1 MGAGVSGN
9 QGKPSILAG
18 AGRGRAF
25 DAVHDAAALRL
36 LEDQKHVFADWTS
49 VKSSLENGTIIRG
62 RDRDILDA
70 LVELDA
76 RLDLVTY
83 TQTAKR
89 LLQDATNKVNPLD
102 GWSPSVPQGE
112 TLQAHSEAWRAMERV
127 GLREVGAC
135 AFVLV
140 AGGLGE
146 RLGYDGIK
154 VSLPTESTTGTC
166 YLELYIKTILEFQRR
181 SGNTLPLCL
190 MLSQDTEAATRALLK
205 EHNNFGMRADQIS
218 FVVQAGVP
226 ALSNQEAHFVLDNNE
241 ILCKPHG
248 HGDVHS
254 LLAQSGLPKKW
265 LNRGLKRVFFFQ
277 DTNAFAL
284 RTLLP
289 ALGSAASRSLDV
301 CSTCV
306 ERRAGEAMGA
316 LCLLKK
322 GTLSLLK
329 NVEYNQLE
337 PLLLSTTGKGDVDN
351 PSPYPGNTNQLIISL
366 SGEHGYVATLERT
379 GGNVPEFVN
388 PKFNAD
394 RTFKK
399 PARLECMMQDYP
411 QLLQGGSV
419 GFVTLSRK
427 AVREY
432 APVKNS
438 PESAIDKVKQ
448 GLDAH
453 CASSGEADFYTLH
466 GDFLRCGRDVVIGG
480 EDSPVLYRGLSVEMP
495 PRIVLSPSF
504 ALIED
509 DVIKAVK
516 GVTVHKGATLIVE
529 GEGSVELEDVVVE
542 EGSALRISTGEG
554 VVLRVL
560 GLKVANAGYRVEAPG
575 VTKAEVIRGFRIVR
589 RDETHLKFE
598 EPGSYAVAP
607 LDLSSDDEDEDDAS
621 RLPLILGAAAVAV
634 LAVLLMRYRRIS

>member
-1 MGAGVSGN
+1 
-9 QGKPSILAG
+9 
-18 AGRGRAF
+18 
-25 DAVHDAAALRL
+25 
-36 LEDQKHVFADWTS
+36 
-49 VKSSLENGTIIRG
+49 
-62 RDRDILDA
+62 
-70 LVELDA
+70 
-76 RLDLVTY
+76 
-83 TQTAKR
+83 
-89 LLQDATNKVNPLD
+89 
-102 GWSPSVPQGE
+102 
-112 TLQAHSEAWRAMERV
+112 
-127 GLREVGAC
+127 
-135 AFVLV
+135 
-140 AGGLGE
+140 
-146 RLGYDGIK
+146 
-154 VSLPTESTTGTC
+154 
-166 YLELYIKTILEFQRR
+166 
-181 SGNTLPLCL
+181 
-190 MLSQDTEAATRALLK
+190 
-205 EHNNFGMRADQIS
+205 MRADQIS

-254 LLAQSGLPKKW
+254 LLARSGLPKTW
-265 LNRGLKRVFFFQ
+265 LDRGLKRVFFFQ

-289 ALGSAASRSLDV
+289 ALGSAASRNLDV

-388 PKFNAD
+388 PKFNAN

-411 QLLQGGSV
+411 QLLEGGSV

-453 CASSGEADFYTLH
+453 SASSGEADFYALH
-466 GDFLRCGRDVVIGG
+466 GDFLRCGVDVVIGG
-480 EDSPVLYRGLSVEMP
+480 KEPGVYRGLSIEMP

-509 DVIKAVK
+509 DVIKAAK
-516 GVTVHKGATLIVE
+516 GVTVHKGATLVIE
-529 GEGSVELEDVVVE
+529 GEGSVELEDVIVE
-542 EGSALRISTGEG
+542 EGSALRISTVKG
-554 VVLRVL
+554 VALRVL
-560 GLKVANAGYRVEAPG
+560 GLNVANAGYRVEAPG
-575 VTKAEVIRGFRIVR
+575 VTKAEVIRGFRIVK

-621 RLPLILGAAAVAV
+621 RVPLILGAAAVAV

>member
-25 DAVHDAAALRL
+25 DATDGAAALRL
-36 LEDQKHVFADWTS
+36 LEDQKHLFADWSS
-49 VKSSLENGTIIRG
+49 VKASLETGTSIQG

-76 RLDLVTY
+76 RLDLTAY
-83 TQTAKR
+83 TTTAKR
-89 LLQDATNKVNPLD
+89 LLQDATNKVNPLE
-102 GWSPSVPQGE
+102 GWTPSVPQGDLLE
-112 TLQAHSEAWRAMERV
+112 AHSEQWRAMERV
-127 GLREVGAC
+127 GLREVGKC

-166 YLELYIKTILEFQRR
+166 YLELYIKTILAFERR

-190 MLSQDTEAATRALLK
+190 MLSKDTDVATRKLLK
-205 EHNNFGMRADQIS
+205 ENDNFGMRADQIS

-226 ALSNQEAHFVLDNNE
+226 ALSNQEAHFVLENDT

-265 LNRGLKRVFFFQ
+265 LDSGLKRVFFFQ

-322 GTLSLLK
+322 GTQQLLK

-337 PLLLSTTGKGDVDN
+337 PLLLSTTGKGDVET
-351 PSPYPGNTNQLIISL
+351 PSPYPGNTNQLIIAL
-366 SGEHGYVATLERT
+366 GGEHGYVSTLERT
-379 GGNVPEFVN
+379 GGRVPEFVN
-388 PKFNAD
+388 PKFNAN

-411 QLLQGGSV
+411 QLLQEGACV

-438 PESAIDKVKQ
+438 PESAIDKVKS

-453 CASSGEADFYTLH
+453 CASSGEADFYALH

-480 EDSPVLYRGLSVEMP
+480 KEPGVYRGLTIEMP

-509 DVIKAVK
+509 DIISKVK
-516 GVTVHKGATLIVE
+516 GVTVKQGGTLIVE

-542 EGSALRISTGEG
+542 EGAALRISTVKG
-554 VVLRVL
+554 VELRVL
-560 GLKVANAGYRVEAPG
+560 GLNVKNAGYHVEAPG
-575 VTKAEVIRGFRIVR
+575 LTKAEVIRGFRIVK

-607 LDLSSDDEDEDDAS
+607 LDLSSDEEEAEEP
-621 RLPLILGAAAVAV
+621 RLSPLILGAAAVVV
-634 LAVLLMRYRRIS
+634 LAFFLLRRRTV

>member
-18 AGRGRAF
+18 AGRGR
-25 DAVHDAAALRL
+25 VIHDAAALML
-36 LEDQKHVFADWTS
+36 LQDQKHLFADWPA
-49 VKSSLENGTIIRG
+49 VLQSLQNGTSIQG

-89 LLQDATNKVNPLD
+89 LLQDATNKINPLE
-102 GWSPSVPQGE
+102 GWTPSVPQGDLLE
-112 TLQAHSEAWRAMERV
+112 AHSEAWRAMERV

-166 YLELYIKTILEFQRR
+166 YLELYIKTILAFERR

-190 MLSQDTEAATRALLK
+190 MLSKDTEAATRALLK

-226 ALSNQEAHFVLDNNE
+226 ALGNDKAHFVLDNNE

-254 LLAQSGLPKKW
+254 LLAQSGLPKEW

-289 ALGSAASRSLDV
+289 ALGSAASRNLDV

-322 GTLSLLK
+322 GTTSLLK

-337 PLLLSTTGKGDVDN
+337 PLLLSTTGKGDVDT

-453 CASSGEADFYTLH
+453 CASSGEADFYALH

-480 EDSPVLYRGLSVEMP
+480 KDSPVLYRGLSVEMP

-516 GVTVHKGATLIVE
+516 GVTVHKGATLVIE
-529 GEGSVELEDVVVE
+529 GEGSVELEDVVIE
-542 EGSALRISTGEG
+542 EGSALRISTVRG
-554 VVLRVL
+554 VELRVL
-560 GLKVANAGYRVEAPG
+560 GLKVANAGYRIEAPG

-607 LDLSSDDEDEDDAS
+607 LDLSSDDDEEDPAPRVPS
-621 RLPLILGAAAVAV
+621 LILGAAAVAV
-634 LAVLLMRYRRIS
+634 LAVLLLRYRRIS

>member
-25 DAVHDAAALRL
+25 DAANDAAALRL
-36 LEDQKHVFADWTS
+36 LEEQKHVFADWSS
-49 VKSSLENGTIIRG
+49 VKASLETGTSIQG

-190 MLSQDTEAATRALLK
+190 MLSKDTEAATRALLA
-205 EHNNFGMRADQIS
+205 ENNNFGMRADQIS

-289 ALGSAASRSLDV
+289 ALGSTASRNLDV

-337 PLLLSTTGKGDVDN
+337 PLLLSTTGKGDVDT

-388 PKFNAD
+388 PKFNAN

-411 QLLQGGSV
+411 QLLEGGSV
-419 GFVTLSRK
+419 GFVTLSRR

-453 CASSGEADFYTLH
+453 CASSGEADFYALH

-480 EDSPVLYRGLSVEMP
+480 KDSPVLYRGLSVEMP

-509 DVIKAVK
+509 DVIKAAK

-529 GEGSVELEDVVVE
+529 GEGSVELEDVVIE
-542 EGSALRISTGEG
+542 EGSALRISTVRG
-554 VVLRVL
+554 VELRVL
-560 GLKVANAGYRVEAPG
+560 GLKVANDGYRIEAPG

-607 LDLSSDDEDEDDAS
+607 LDLSSDDEEEADAS
-621 RLPLILGAAAVAV
+621 RLPLFIGAAAVAV
-634 LAVLLMRYRRIS
+634 LAFFLLRRRTV